1 MGLSYQEFWTL
12 NFYLWSIW
20 DLDFEFNLELGHVL
34 IVETCTHRVGDI
46 HPRPIGDY
54 MCVQTLKV
62 FDI

>member
-34 IVETCTHRVGDI
+34 IVEACTHSVGTYT
-46 HPRPIGDY
+46 PLPIGGLYVCTD
-54 MCVQTLKV
+54 TEGL
-62 FDI
+62 

>member
-12 NFYLWSIW
+12 NFYLGSIW

-46 HPRPIGDY
+46 HPPYHRGLYVCTD
-54 MCVQTLKV
+54 TEGL
-62 FDI
+62 